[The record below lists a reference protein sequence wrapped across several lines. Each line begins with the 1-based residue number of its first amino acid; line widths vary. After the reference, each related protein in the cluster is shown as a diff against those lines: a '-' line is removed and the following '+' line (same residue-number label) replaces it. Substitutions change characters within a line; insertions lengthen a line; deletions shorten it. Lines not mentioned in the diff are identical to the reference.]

1 MSGMRQV
8 FSRWPSLAQ
17 TSHQQVTGDDDL
29 PAWMRAPASRPADI
43 GAGDLAAAGLSVGI
57 PVALAFLAGSTGAS
71 SSGVLPILC
80 GILALLAAAATAA
93 HLMALRRGRRSADRA
108 FEAIYERSGIS
119 IWREDWTAVA
129 DAVAAL
135 RRDGIVDI
143 ECHFASHPDELRAL
157 RARVI
162 ITDVNA
168 FTLEETG
175 AAAKDAYLGS
185 LDRLLPDTDQTF
197 VQWLVAFGRGDRF
210 FRSEAHILGAD
221 GRERDVLFTATLPQE
236 RAAFADVIVTSL
248 DVTAFKRAQA
258 HLAAAD
264 TELARTSR
272 ITTVGALSASIAHE
286 VNSPL
291 AAIVAN
297 AQAALRWLRRAEP
310 DVVEA
315 SLALDDVVSEAT
327 RARDVVA
334 RTRSYLS
341 NAPRIVAPID
351 LVQAARDAN
360 LLVEREIRSHGATI
374 HLAAEE
380 AIPPVPAD
388 LIQIQQIFVN
398 LLVNAAQAMADA
410 PGRKDIT
417 IAIRR
422 FAASVVVE
430 VIDTGPGIEPE
441 RRARI
446 FEPFHSTKVG
456 GMGMGLAICRNLI
469 DAHGGDIWVDA
480 APTGGAAF
488 HFMLPLAH
496 G

>member
-1 MSGMRQV
+1 MRQV

-17 TSHQQVTGDDDL
+17 SARQSVAEDDHL
-29 PAWMRAPASRPADI
+29 PDWMQAAPVHPAAI
-43 GAGDLAAAGLSVGI
+43 RMEDLAAAGLAVGL
-57 PVALAFLAGSTGAS
+57 PVALAFLAGVLAAS
-71 SSGVLPILC
+71 RSDAVMVL
-80 GILALLAAAATAA
+80 GGGLALCAAAAAAA
-93 HLMALRRGRRSADRA
+93 HVMALRRGRQSAEDG
-108 FEAIYERSGIS
+108 FQAIYERSGIS

-129 DAVAAL
+129 EAVMAL
-135 RRDGIVDI
+135 RQAGIADI
-143 ECHFASHPDELRAL
+143 ERHFAGRPEELRAL
-157 RARVI
+157 RSKVM

-197 VQWLVAFGRGDRF
+197 VQWLVAIGRGDRF
-210 FRSEAHILGAD
+210 FRSEAHIMCAD
-221 GRERDVLFTATLPQE
+221 GRQRDVLFTATLP
-236 RAAFADVIVTSL
+236 RARGGFSDVIVTSL

-297 AQAALRWLRRAEP
+297 AQAALRWLRRPGP
-310 DVVEA
+310 DVAEA
-315 SLALDDVVSEAT
+315 ALALDDVISAAT

-334 RTRSYLS
+334 RTRAYLG
-341 NAPRIVAPID
+341 NRGRVVAPID

-360 LLVEREIRSHGATI
+360 LLVEREIRSHGAAV
-374 HLAAEE
+374 HLAAEDG
-380 AIPPVPAD
+380 IPPVPAD

-398 LLVNAAQAMADA
+398 LLVNAAQAMAES
-410 PGRKDIT
+410 PGRRDIT
-417 IAIRR
+417 VAIRR
-422 FAASVVVE
+422 VDGSAAVD
-430 VIDTGPGIEPE
+430 VIDTGPGIEPD
-441 RRARI
+441 RRIRI

-480 APTGGAAF
+480 GPDGGAAF
-488 HFMLPLAH
+488 HFLLPFAH

>member
-1 MSGMRQV
+1 MRQV
-8 FSRWPSLAQ
+8 FSRWPSVAQ
-17 TSHQQVTGDDDL
+17 TLHQPLAGDDGL
-29 PAWMRAPASRPADI
+29 PAWMQTPPSRRSATA
-43 GAGDLAAAGLSVGI
+43 GAADLAASGLTVGI
-57 PVALAFLAGSTGAS
+57 LVVLAFLAGSTGAS
-71 SSGVLPILC
+71 LSGPLPILC
-80 GILALLAAAATAA
+80 GILALLAAAAVTA
-93 HLMALRRGRRSADRA
+93 HLKALRRGRRSSEEA

-129 DAVAAL
+129 DAVMAL
-135 RRDGIVDI
+135 RRDGIVDL
-143 ECHFASHPDELRAL
+143 ECHFANHPDELRAL
-157 RARVI
+157 RAKVI

-175 AAAKDAYLGS
+175 AASKDAYLGS

-210 FRSEAHILGAD
+210 FRSEAHIMSAD

-236 RAAFADVIVTSL
+236 RAAFSDVIVSSL

-272 ITTVGALSASIAHE
+272 IITVGALSASIAHE

-297 AQAALRWLRRAEP
+297 AQAALRWLRRPEP
-310 DVVEA
+310 DTLEA
-315 SLALDDVVSEAT
+315 SLALDDVVASAT

-334 RTRSYLS
+334 RTRSYLG

-360 LLVEREIRSHGATI
+360 LLVEREIRAHGAAI
-374 HLAAEE
+374 HLATEE
-380 AIPPVPAD
+380 GIPPVPAD

-398 LLVNAAQAMADA
+398 LLVNAAQAMADG
-410 PGRKDIT
+410 PGPKDIMIGIHRT
-417 IAIRR
+417 
-422 FAASVVVE
+422 AASVEVE
-430 VIDTGPGIEPE
+430 VADTGPGIEPE

-469 DAHGGDIWVDA
+469 DAHGGDIWVDV

-496 G
+496 D

>member
-1 MSGMRQV
+1 MRQV

-17 TSHQQVTGDDDL
+17 TASQDIGVDDL
-29 PAWMRAPASRPADI
+29 PAWMQVTPPRTFAIQNEDFAPAS
-43 GAGDLAAAGLSVGI
+43 LWVGV
-57 PVALAFLAGSTGAS
+57 PCVLAFLAGLMAASGGGAI
-71 SSGVLPILC
+71 PIL
-80 GILALLAAAATAA
+80 GVGLAALAALAA
-93 HLMALRRGRRSADRA
+93 VRHVVALRRDRRKARDSFD
-108 FEAIYERSGIS
+108 AIYERSGIS
-119 IWREDWTAVA
+119 IWREDWTAVTE
-129 DAVAAL
+129 VIVGL
-135 RRDGIVDI
+135 RRAGIDDV
-143 ECHFASHPDELRAL
+143 ERHFANRPDELRAL
-157 RARVI
+157 RAKVL

-175 AAAKDAYLGS
+175 APNKNAYVGS

-197 VQWLVAFGRGDRF
+197 VQWLVAFAQGDRF
-210 FRSEAHILGAD
+210 FRSEAHIMGAD
-221 GRERDVLFTATLPQE
+221 GRERDVLFTATLPQD
-236 RAAFADVIVTSL
+236 RAGFSDVIVTSL
-248 DVTAFKRAQA
+248 DVTAFKRTQA

-291 AAIVAN
+291 AAILAN
-297 AQAALRWLRRAEP
+297 AQAALRWLRRPEP
-310 DVVEA
+310 DVAEA
-315 SLALDDVVSEAT
+315 SLALDDVVAEAT

-341 NAPRIVAPID
+341 NAPRTVAPID
-351 LVQAARDAN
+351 LVQASRDAN
-360 LLVEREIRSHGATI
+360 ILVEREIRSHGAAI
-374 HLAAEE
+374 HLAAEDG
-380 AIPPVPAD
+380 IPPVPAD

-398 LLVNAAQAMADA
+398 LLVNAAQAMAGL

-417 IAIRR
+417 ITIRR
-422 FAASVVVE
+422 VGAAVVVD
-430 VIDTGPGIEPE
+430 VVDTGPGIEPE

-469 DAHGGDIWVDA
+469 DAHGGEIWVDA
-480 APTGGAAF
+480 APDGGAAF

-496 G
+496 D